1 MYLIMDAAAFL
12 SSQNAL
18 LILHPLGKILTD
30 FARTELSLRNDETY
44 RGFCLEEEGN

>member
-1 MYLIMDAAAFL
+1 MDAAAFL

-30 FARTELSLRNDETY
+30 FARTELSFRNNETY
-44 RGFCLEEEGN
+44 GGFALKKKETNDS